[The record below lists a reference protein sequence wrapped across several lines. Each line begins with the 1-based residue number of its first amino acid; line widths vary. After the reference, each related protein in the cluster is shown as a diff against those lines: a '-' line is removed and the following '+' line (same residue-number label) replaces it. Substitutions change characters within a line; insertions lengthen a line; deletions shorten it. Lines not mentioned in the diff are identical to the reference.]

1 MNFQKPKGQEED
13 ISVTSLQLENGLF
26 FLNGIFFFSPRKAV
40 EKSTT
45 VLLNYF
51 VAPVFPCIEQ

>member
-1 MNFQKPKGQEED
+1 MNFQKPKVQEED
-13 ISVTSLQLENGLF
+13 ISVTSLELESGLSF
-26 FLNGIFFFSPRKAV
+26 KWNLFFSPRKAV

-51 VAPVFPCIEQ
+51 IPPVFPCIEQ